1 MARNRVLRCV
11 DALGLKLLLQSDSTM
26 EECAFIKSL
35 GFPKVKNIILHGIR
49 VPYKIPLQDPL
60 PTAIECHIIWL
71 WLETRV

>member
-1 MARNRVLRCV
+1 MPRNRVLRCV

-60 PTAIECHIIWL
+60 PTDSNIMSYNMAVA
-71 WLETRV
+71 RN